1 MLGEL
6 FFIINYHL
14 KDCNLLQSRDF
25 LIHCLAGNATIRC
38 LATQTTHLVH
48 EACQRHRTAPT
59 ASAALGRTLTGALLL
74 GNTLKDLEKVTVQF
88 RCQGII
94 GNITAEADAHGN
106 VRGYVFNPDA
116 DLPANAQGKL
126 DVSGIVGEGTLY
138 VIREAAAE
146 IGLAREPY
154 HGSVPI
160 TSGEIA
166 YDFAYYLTISE
177 QIPSAVSLGV
187 FVDPSGEVS
196 AAGGFIIQMMPGA
209 EQSSIDQIIAN
220 IDQMPP
226 ITTLLRAGKGPVDFL
241 QAALGDIDFQV
252 LEEKAVQFRCQCS
265 RERAIGI
272 ITALGKEEVTDML
285 AKDGQ
290 AEMTCHFCSAQYLL
304 TREDLEQILMSVESA
319 N

>member
-1 MLGEL
+1 
-6 FFIINYHL
+6 
-14 KDCNLLQSRDF
+14 LQNQDF
-25 LIHCLAGNATIRC
+25 LIQGLAAGATIRC
-38 LATQTTHLVH
+38 LATQTTGLVH

-116 DLPANAQGKL
+116 DLPVNAQGKL
-126 DVSGIVGEGTLY
+126 DVRGIVGSGTLN
-138 VIREAAAE
+138 VMREAAAE
-146 IGLAREPY
+146 IGLARDPY

-187 FVDPSGEVS
+187 FVDTNAEVS

-209 EQSSIDQIIAN
+209 EEHLIEQITAN

-226 ITTLLRAGKGPVDFL
+226 ITTLLRQGKGPLDFL
-241 QAALGDIDFQV
+241 QTALGDLDFRL
-252 LEEKAVQFRCQCS
+252 LEEKAVQFRCRCS
-265 RERAIGI
+265 RDRAINI
-272 ITALGKEEVTDML
+272 VTALGKEEVSDML
-285 AKDGQ
+285 AQEGQ

-304 TREDLEQILMSVESA
+304 TREDLQQILLSWESV

>member
-1 MLGEL
+1 
-6 FFIINYHL
+6 
-14 KDCNLLQSRDF
+14 
-25 LIHCLAGNATIRC
+25 
-38 LATQTTHLVH
+38 
-48 EACQRHRTAPT
+48 
-59 ASAALGRTLTGALLL
+59 LGRTLTGALLL

-116 DLPANAQGKL
+116 DLPVNAQGKL
-126 DVSGIVGEGTLY
+126 DVRGIVGSGTLN
-138 VIREAAAE
+138 VMREAAAE
-146 IGLAREPY
+146 IGLARDPY

-187 FVDPSGEVS
+187 FVDTNAEVS

-209 EQSSIDQIIAN
+209 EEHLIEQITAN

-226 ITTLLRAGKGPVDFL
+226 ITTLLRQGKGPLDFL
-241 QAALGDIDFQV
+241 QTALGDLDFRL
-252 LEEKAVQFRCQCS
+252 LEEKAVQFRCRCS
-265 RERAIGI
+265 RDRAINI
-272 ITALGKEEVTDML
+272 VTALGKEEVSDML
-285 AKDGQ
+285 AQEGQ

-304 TREDLEQILMSVESA
+304 TREDLQQILLSWESV